1 MTRGEASLRTAART
15 LLVEFLAA
23 VKQRHNDP
31 GAQQN

>member
-1 MTRGEASLRTAART
+1 MTRGKAIVNGCRT

-31 GAQQN
+31 GAQQT